1 MEKRAIK
8 TIQKLAIELEYC
20 DVLKQEEVFDAI
32 IEIIKKIRR
41 RRNAEVSLALSI
53 EDAEKLLLGKTG
65 DNK

>member
-20 DVLKQEEVFDAI
+20 DVLRQEKVFDAI

-41 RRNAEVSLALSI
+41 RRSAEVSLALSI
-53 EDAEKLLLGKTG
+53 EEAEKLLLGKNG
-65 DNK
+65 